1 MLDFR
6 KEFIKKLKDLLKLNN
21 SIYTVWEGGSA
32 ATDYLDE
39 YSDLDLGIICED
51 DEVESI
57 FEQLEKYFE
66 NNYRIESKF
75 RVPEPSW
82 HGHSQC
88 YYRLKKSPP
97 LFYVDILIEKLSA
110 GNRFMESDRH
120 GNSIVWFDKKDLFD
134 PTPTPEEE
142 IIKKGKRFY
151 KLISDSYWIL
161 VMDVKKQI
169 HRKNKVDAFV
179 IYNQLLNRMAY
190 LWNLKYRPTKV
201 DFGLHYTYRDFPK
214 ETITWLEDM
223 LVVKDL
229 DKMKKK
235 VDVIDA
241 KYNELL
247 EELKE
252 KWD

>member
-1 MLDFR
+1 MNDSR
-6 KEFIKKLKDLLKLNN
+6 EKIKDELKKSLESNKQV
-21 SIYTVWEGGSA
+21 YTVWEGGSA
-32 ATDYLDE
+32 ATGYLDE
-39 YSDLDLGIICED
+39 YSDLDLGVVCAD
-51 DEVESI
+51 DEVENL
-57 FEQLEKYFE
+57 FVQFEKYFE
-66 NNYRIESKF
+66 DNYGIENKF
-75 RVPEPSW
+75 RTPEPSW

-88 YYRLKKSPP
+88 YYLLKNTPY

-120 GNSIVWFDKKDLFD
+120 GNSIVWFDKKNLFD

-142 IIKKGKRFY
+142 VIKKGKRFY

-179 IYNQLLNRMAY
+179 IYNQLVNRIAY
-190 LWNLKYRPTKV
+190 LVNLKYRPPKS
-201 DFGLHYTYRDFPK
+201 DFGLRYTYRDFPK
-214 ETITWLEDM
+214 ETISWLEDM
-223 LVVKDL
+223 LVVKNL
-229 DKMKKK
+229 DEMMKK

-241 KYNELL
+241 KYKKLL

-252 KWD
+252 KWG